1 MKLTCIDD
9 ILQGMS
15 VFMPS
20 GLIAELF
27 INDEGN
33 IEVLYANKKDTYSQD
48 EFGNII
54 KDGIEL
60 LNEPSQLVIESYK
73 KKSKSYLTEKLYKV
87 NIKND
92 KRPEFIEAETEQEVK
107 DRLEKYNLEYD
118 SIEEMPEDHEEVTE
132 KYWMIHRSGDGP
144 DAAGEVTFVP
154 TYFGYDYV
162 TGDKDL
168 DDYDNKPKWT
178 TIRTIEGIRNWFRN
192 VLFQYGA
199 KEVGIGEHTWN
210 IDDFKES
217 FNENKLVAMDRL
229 EHVARKCKNPEIRQ
243 KALTLLDN
251 IGLGLDVRK
260 EVEDLFK
267 LVDKEHKKHKPLDEK
282 VSGYEKIGDTRKTK
296 NYTRTR
302 LAQPTSC
309 KPNSFRTKDVNDAG
323 DKVVLCQDKKTNKW
337 KAQSKLKKNENK
349 EIFMN
354 TREMIKALN
363 EAIAFSLDEI
373 SDETVKNAYIKR
385 LRNVDDAEGAVI
397 KSTDKFLKTKD
408 AEAAEQAKKELDANK
423 TKWAQA
429 HNKAERNAKLTLG
442 HKFKKDEA
450 FEDEMLTDIND
461 LDFPTAFEDTVET
474 DEEGE
479 LLTLGKLA
487 DKINSLEDTIKDEI
501 EDLKDDLKDEIKEIK
516 PEETEE
522 VEFEDEEPESENEED
537 IEEDTEEDSEEDS
550 DNEEPLEDQLEEALQ
565 SYLKKGCL
573 EDLQKTKQEVDKL
586 EREGKSAEEI
596 KNTITMMSDDDKE
609 KEEAEKYAIEKM
621 KESLLDSSK
630 TSKLSKLL
638 K

>member
-1 MKLTCIDD
+1 
-9 ILQGMS
+9 
-15 VFMPS
+15 
-20 GLIAELF
+20 
-27 INDEGN
+27 
-33 IEVLYANKKDTYSQD
+33 
-48 EFGNII
+48 
-54 KDGIEL
+54 
-60 LNEPSQLVIESYK
+60 
-73 KKSKSYLTEKLYKV
+73 
-87 NIKND
+87 
-92 KRPEFIEAETEQEVK
+92 
-107 DRLEKYNLEYD
+107 
-118 SIEEMPEDHEEVTE
+118 
-132 KYWMIHRSGDGP
+132 
-144 DAAGEVTFVP
+144 
-154 TYFGYDYV
+154 
-162 TGDKDL
+162 
-168 DDYDNKPKWT
+168 
-178 TIRTIEGIRNWFRN
+178 
-192 VLFQYGA
+192 
-199 KEVGIGEHTWN
+199 
-210 IDDFKES
+210 
-217 FNENKLVAMDRL
+217 MDRL

-309 KPNSFRTKDVNDAG
+309 KPNSFRTKDVNDVG

-349 EIFMN
+349 EINMN
-354 TREMIKALN
+354 TKEMIKALN

-373 SDETVKNAYIKR
+373 SDETVRNAYIKR
-385 LRNVDDAEGAVI
+385 LRNVDDAEDAVI

-429 HNKAERNAKLTLG
+429 HSKAERNAKLTLG

-501 EDLKDDLKDEIKEIK
+501 EDLKDDLKDEIEEIK

-550 DNEEPLEDQLEEALQ
+550 DNKEPLEDQLEEALQ
-565 SYLKKGCL
+565 SYLKKGYL